1 MTDSFWE
8 RRTTFWHD
16 KEPSAGPAQ
25 ATDEASFW
33 KDKEP
38 LKVTAAGA
46 EARSEAGSRVIR
58 RLRRIRTS
66 AGRRRLLALG
76 ALASAAVIVF
86 AYAFLTSDVS
96 RSPDGGRAARAAD
109 DAQTGGGA
117 SSPTLG
123 PLFNALPLASVTG
136 APRDLA
142 AAPGAAPAAGVD
154 PSQAAVGGGG
164 TGASG
169 TSAPSTSAASAP
181 ARASASAPAGGPPPA
196 ASSPPGPAPAP
207 APTSP
212 PTTAPPAPPPP
223 PPPSCTI
230 GLLGTCVVGGGG
242 LLP

>member
-16 KEPSAGPAQ
+16 KEPSPGAAQ

-58 RLRRIRTS
+58 RLRRMRTS
-66 AGRRRLLALG
+66 ASRRRLLALG

-86 AYAFLTSDVS
+86 AYAFLTSDVA
-96 RSPDGGRAARAAD
+96 RTPDGGRAARAAD
-109 DAQTGGGA
+109 GGQTEERA
-117 SSPTLG
+117 SSPALG
-123 PLFNALPLASVTG
+123 PLFNALPVASLTG
-136 APRDLA
+136 SPRDLA
-142 AAPGAAPAAGVD
+142 APPGAAPAAGVD

-181 ARASASAPAGGPPPA
+181 ARGSASVPAGGPGPA
-196 ASSPPGPAPAP
+196 APSPPGPAPAP
-207 APTSP
+207 AQSPP
-212 PTTAPPAPPPP
+212 PTTTPPAPPPP
-223 PPPSCTI
+223 PPTCTI
-230 GLLGTCVVGGGG
+230 GLLGTCIVGGGG

>member
-8 RRTTFWHD
+8 RRTTFWHE
-16 KEPSAGPAQ
+16 KAPLGVRSAG
-25 ATDEASFW
+25 
-33 KDKEP
+33 
-38 LKVTAAGA
+38 AGSKA
-46 EARSEAGSRVIR
+46 RSEARSEAGSRVIR
-58 RLRRIRTS
+58 RLRRIRTR
-66 AGRRRLLALG
+66 AGRRRLVALG

-123 PLFNALPLASVTG
+123 PLFNALPVASVSG
-136 APRDLA
+136 AARDLA
-142 AAPGAAPAAGVD
+142 AAPGAAPAPGVD

-196 ASSPPGPAPAP
+196 ASSPPVPAPAP

-212 PTTAPPAPPPP
+212 PTTAPPAPPPPP